1 MSKREKMPKVK
12 DQAVFRRTASK
23 TKKMNIN
30 PMSYRGGIR
39 L

>member
-1 MSKREKMPKVK
+1 MSKRAKMPKGK

-30 PMSYRGGIR
+30 AIVVVYVV
-39 L
+39 